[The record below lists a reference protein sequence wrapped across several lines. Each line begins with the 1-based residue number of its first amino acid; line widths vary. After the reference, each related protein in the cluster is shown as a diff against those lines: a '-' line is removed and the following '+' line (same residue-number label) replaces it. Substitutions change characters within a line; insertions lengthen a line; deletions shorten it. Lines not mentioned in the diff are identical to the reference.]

1 MGPPRHSHRNGIFGV
16 LHQSKATGNIKLL
29 SAKNI
34 DNRIVKSKRKLGPI
48 VIQDLIIKIVIKPS
62 TY

>member
-16 LHQSKATGNIKLL
+16 LHQSKATGNIKFLY
-29 SAKNI
+29 KII

>member
-1 MGPPRHSHRNGIFGV
+1 MVYSVFCFKN
-16 LHQSKATGNIKLL
+16 KATGNIGFL

-34 DNRIVKSKRKLGPI
+34 DNRIVKSKRKLGSI